1 MYSDA
6 LSPIAALLATLFP
19 FLIVLTGQIISGVL
33 SHKLAVKKGY
43 TGYFWTGFFLS
54 LLGLIYVVGLP
65 MQSDD
70 LSQRT

>member
-6 LSPIAALLATLFP
+6 LSPLAALLATLFP
-19 FLIVLTGQIISGVL
+19 FLIVLAGQIISGVL
-33 SHKLAVKKGY
+33 SHNLAVKKGY